1 MPATFDLILKNGK
14 CFIEGDLKTIDIGLS
29 NGIIKNIG
37 KIEKTQNIK
46 ILLSINLIKIMDL
59 LNL

>member
-14 CFIEGDLKTIDIGLS
+14 CFIDGQLKSLDIGIS

-37 KIEKTQNIK
+37 KIEWM
-46 ILLSINLIKIMDL
+46 LI
-59 LNL
+59 